1 MSLSPLLFSK
11 KPSQNLKEKQE
22 INDLSFQ
29 SPLKVGEDKKE
40 ENSSLDLLLELCK
53 KGLMNK
59 ICEEKSSF
67 SEEEEQ
73 SSENTPSS
81 CPFISSGI
89 LPSIPAP
96 SQLVE
101 SLQELS
107 SVSAIPDECLQI
119 IDKLCSEM
127 LVMNSEDC
135 ITTTFVLETQNFAN
149 SPFYGA
155 KITISEYNTAPK
167 IFNVS
172 ITAGEIATTLLQT
185 HMTGFFE
192 LLETRNFSF
201 AIHKIDTHLSTDSW
215 YKGKEK
221 DSDQEEQEQEDS

>member
-1 MSLSPLLFSK
+1 MSLSPLLFPK
-11 KPSQNLKEKQE
+11 KTSQDLKAKQE
-22 INDLSFQ
+22 IKDQSFQ
-29 SPLKVGEDKKE
+29 SPLKVNEDKKE
-40 ENSSLDLLLELCK
+40 EKHSLDLLLQLCK
-53 KGLMNK
+53 KGLINK
-59 ICEEKSSF
+59 IFEEKSSACED
-67 SEEEEQ
+67 SEEEP
-73 SSENTPSS
+73 SEGIPSF
-81 CPFISSGI
+81 CPFISSDI
-89 LPSIPAP
+89 LSPLQASSPI
-96 SQLVE
+96 VE
-101 SLQELS
+101 SLQEIS
-107 SVSAIPDECLQI
+107 SVATIPEECLQI

-127 LVMNSEDC
+127 LVMDFESC

-155 KITISEYNTAPK
+155 KITISEYCTAPK

-172 ITAGEIATTLLQT
+172 ISAEESAITLLQT

-221 DSDQEEQEQEDS
+221 DQDEQEQEES

>member
-1 MSLSPLLFSK
+1 MSLSPLLFPK
-11 KPSQNLKEKQE
+11 KTSQDLKAKQE
-22 INDLSFQ
+22 IKDFPFQ
-29 SPLKVGEDKKE
+29 SPLKVKDDKKE
-40 ENSSLDLLLELCK
+40 ENRSLDLLLELCK

-59 ICEEKSSF
+59 ISEEKSNSCEEED
-67 SEEEEQ
+67 SEE
-73 SSENTPSS
+73 SSENNLPSY
-81 CPFISSGI
+81 PFISSGI
-89 LPSIPAP
+89 LTSIAASSP
-96 SQLVE
+96 LVE
-101 SLQELS
+101 SLQEIS
-107 SVSAIPDECLQI
+107 SVSTIPDECLQI

-127 LVMNSEDC
+127 LVMNSESC
-135 ITTTFVLETQNFAN
+135 ITTTLVLETQNFIN

-172 ITAGEIATTLLQT
+172 ITAGEIATALLQT

-215 YKGKEK
+215 YKGK